1 MTTIFTFNGINF
13 KNNGTDTKTANR
25 FYKEVDGKNVRISAD
40 AYDEALGL
48 WLKQEQENAK
58 VEEAKKAIESDL
70 AAEKAFNKVEDDH
83 LAEVGKQIAEQA
95 KAKAK
100 KLTKLEPAVL
110 TKNGLVECRDC
121 PIKAECPHH
130 EAMRRNPEE
139 VGGLGLCPRLDIK
152 PKKKAKR
159 KSKDIAYRMIDEA
172 TGETKLTLTAKQV
185 DFIQHLPDT
194 YFWDSGVKSA
204 LWVDVLVNEI
214 GGQFAGKPMT
224 VGAMI
229 STLREKGLITVGIET
244 INGRKAKIMGLT
256 ILGEAVA
263 KVILEVE

>member
-1 MTTIFTFNGINF
+1 MTTIFTLNNINF
-13 KNNGTDTKTANR
+13 KHNGTETKEPNR
-25 FYKEVDGKNVRISAD
+25 FYKEVDGKNIRISAD

-58 VEEAKKAIESDL
+58 IEEAKQAMESDL
-70 AAEKAFNKVEDDH
+70 AAEQAFNKVEDDH

-100 KLTKLEPAVL
+100 KA
-110 TKNGLVECRDC
+110 
-121 PIKAECPHH
+121 KA
-130 EAMRRNPEE
+130 
-139 VGGLGLCPRLDIK
+139 
-152 PKKKAKR
+152 KKKR
-159 KSKDIAYRMIDEA
+159 KSKDVAYRMVDEA
-172 TGETKLTLTAKQV
+172 TGETRLTLTAKQV
-185 DFIQHLPDT
+185 DFLHEASKTLAWEGFDHPTCIDMM
-194 YFWDSGVKSA
+194 
-204 LWVDVLVNEI
+204 VDEI

-244 INGRKAKIMGLT
+244 VNGRKAKIMGLT

-263 KVILEVE
+263 KVILEVK